1 VSDLTNDRDW
11 NGSPEIRQ
19 AERLL
24 RNERKGEE
32 QEDRDWN
39 RYVFEPTDAAI
50 GRAEENE
57 VTLSLSELHE
67 FDEQWHGMLF
77 KRDPQASLTWGAS
90 VGNARVSSG
99 PSDVFTLSDG
109 RRVRYNPAAA
119 RLEEI

>member
-1 VSDLTNDRDW
+1 MRDVTRDADW
-11 NGSPEIRQ
+11 ASPEIRQ

-39 RYVFEPTDAAI
+39 RYVFEPTNAAI

-57 VTLSLSELHE
+57 VTLSLSELHD

-77 KRDPQASLTWGAS
+77 KRAPQASLTWAS

-109 RRVRYNPAAA
+109 RRVRYNPAAG